1 MEQIIALGGGGFSM
15 EPDNLALDRYIL
27 EQAGAAVPRVCFLSQ
42 ASGEHPDYIIGF
54 YQAFTAL
61 PCQPSHLSLFRPH
74 TADIED
80 YLLAQNVIYV
90 GGGNTKSML
99 ALWREWRLDDILRRA
114 LQQGTVLAG
123 VSAGAICWFEQGT
136 TDSIPGALTVLPCL
150 GWLKGSCS
158 PHYDGEAERR
168 PALQRFVG
176 SGEIAAGHAF
186 DDGAAGHFIDGQRH
200 KVVSSR
206 PDAKGY
212 YVERV
217 GDDALEIPLETQ
229 YLLA

>member
-1 MEQIIALGGGGFSM
+1 MEQIIALGGGEFSM
-15 EPDNLALDRYIL
+15 GPNNLALNRYIL
-27 EQAGAAVPRVCFLSQ
+27 EQAGAAVPRVCFLPQ

-74 TADIED
+74 TADIEG
-80 YLLAQNVIYV
+80 YLLAQDVICV
-90 GGGNTKSML
+90 GGGNTKSLL

-114 LQQGTVLAG
+114 LRQGTVLAG
-123 VSAGAICWFEQGT
+123 VSAGANCWFEQCT
-136 TDSIPGALTVLPCL
+136 TGSIPGALTVLSCL

-168 PALQRFVG
+168 PAFRRFVG
-176 SGEIAAGHAF
+176 SGEIAPGHAF
-186 DDGAAGHFIDGQRH
+186 DDNTAGHFIDGQRH

-206 PDAKGY
+206 PGAQAY
-212 YVERV
+212 FVERD
-217 GDDALEIPLETQ
+217 GGEALETPLETQ
-229 YLLA
+229 VLPA

>member
-1 MEQIIALGGGGFSM
+1 VEQIIALGGGGFSM
-15 EPDNLALDRYIL
+15 EPDNLAIDRYIL
-27 EQAGAAVPRVCFLSQ
+27 EQTGVAKPKVCFLPQ
-42 ASGEHPDYIIGF
+42 ASGESPDYIIRF
-54 YQAFTAL
+54 YRAFAEL
-61 PCQPSHLSLFRPH
+61 SSHASHLSLFQPH

-80 YLLAQNVIYV
+80 FLLSQDVIYV
-90 GGGNTKSML
+90 GGGNTKSLL
-99 ALWREWRLDDILRRA
+99 ALWREWQLDRILRQA
-114 LQQGTVLAG
+114 LRNGTVLAG

-168 PALQRFVG
+168 PALHRFVG
-176 SGEIAAGHAF
+176 TGAILPGHAF

-200 KVVSSR
+200 NVVSSR

-212 YVERV
+212 YVEKV
-217 GDDALEIPLETQ
+217 NGDVAETALQTH